1 VKRNK
6 RLILILTIA
15 IVVISSIILT
25 THWRFGLV
33 RADAGQEIDPD
44 SLSRVVVNDSFG
56 PGERLLFSIGYGFV
70 TAGTATLEVVDTNTF
85 EDRFCYKIRSET
97 NSNSFFDTFYKV
109 RDTIIS
115 QIDVDG
121 IFSHYFFKALNEGS
135 YHSRQVIDFEPEN
148 GRAIFS
154 KDDDEVDTLK
164 IGAFAQDIL
173 SAMYYVR
180 TLPLEV
186 GQTLGVETISG
197 NEVSTLQVRVLKRE
211 KVGVPAGDFQCL
223 VVEPLLTTT
232 GVFKAEGEIKVWLT
246 DDRLRMPVLM
256 KSKVVIGS
264 IYAELK
270 EFRLGDLN
278 W

>member
-1 VKRNK
+1 MRRNR
-6 RLILILTIA
+6 RLILILTIL
-15 IVVISSIILT
+15 VVVVSSIILT
-25 THWRFGLV
+25 THWRLGLV
-33 RADAGQEIDPD
+33 RADAGQDIDPD

-70 TAGTATLEVVDTNTF
+70 TAGTATLEVVDTNTVD
-85 EDRFCYKIRSET
+85 EHLCYQIRSET

-121 IFSHYFFKALNEGS
+121 IFSQYFFKALNEGS
-135 YHSRQVIDFEPEN
+135 YHSWQEVDFEPEK
-148 GRAIFS
+148 GRALYN
-154 KDDDEVDTLK
+154 KDDDKIDTLK
-164 IGAFAQDIL
+164 IAPFAQDIL

-186 GQTLGVETISG
+186 GQTLAVETVSG
-197 NEVSTLQVRVLKRE
+197 DQVSVLQVKVLKRE

-232 GVFKAEGEIKVWLT
+232 GVFKSEGEIKVWLT
-246 DDRLRMPVLM
+246 DDRLHMPVLM
-256 KSKVVIGS
+256 KSKVAIGS
-264 IYAELK
+264 IYAELE